1 MAEIVVSG
9 NVICDLD
16 GVVYRGTEPVPGSA
30 AALAALEAGGWK
42 IIFSTNNSSR
52 TPDAVA
58 ARIASITGYPA
69 QARQVVTSAA
79 AAANLLSDSR
89 PLTFVL
95 GGVGVASALEMAGIP
110 VTTRGS
116 EAEAV
121 VVGLA
126 TGLTYDWLR
135 EAATAVIGGA
145 RLVATN
151 DDPTY
156 PAEDGLWP
164 GAGAILAA
172 VETASGVKAEVAG
185 KPYPPMRRL
194 LQESLGPGQV
204 WIVGDRP
211 DTDLAMAA
219 EEPGWKAALVLTGVA
234 TSDENLDPSPDLV
247 ANDLA
252 EVARILLG

>member
-1 MAEIVVSG
+1 MNG

-16 GVVYRGTEPVPGSA
+16 GVVYRGNEPVPGSGF
-30 AALAALEAGGWK
+30 ALAALEAGGWK

-52 TPDAVA
+52 TPEEVA
-58 ARIASITGYPA
+58 TKIGITGYGATPG
-69 QARQVVTSAA
+69 QIVTSAD
-79 AAANLLSDSR
+79 AAANLLSDSKPR
-89 PLTFVL
+89 TFVL
-95 GGVGVASALEMAGIP
+95 GGDGVTSALEKAGIP
-110 VTTRGS
+110 VTGHGS
-116 EAEAV
+116 EAGAV

-126 TGLTYDWLR
+126 IGLTYDWLR
-135 EAATAVIGGA
+135 EAATAVLRGA
-145 RLVATN
+145 RLVASN

-172 VETASGVKAEVAG
+172 VERASGVEAEVAG
-185 KPYPPMRRL
+185 KPYAPMRGL
-194 LQESLGPGQV
+194 LRKRLGPGPV

-219 EEPGWKAALVLTGVA
+219 AEPDWKSALVLTGVA
-234 TSDENLDPSPDLV
+234 TDGEAVYPAPDLV
-247 ANDLA
+247 ATDLA